1 MSAKWRAQMDHEI
14 EARSIGGIAVSS
26 AGVAALNVPKIYVRT
41 NASAAHF
48 AC

>member
-1 MSAKWRAQMDHEI
+1 MSAPAED
-14 EARSIGGIAVSS
+14 SS

-41 NASAAHF
+41 KSTNASSAHF

>member
-1 MSAKWRAQMDHEI
+1 MDHEI